1 MTIPVWV
8 KLFYLPMELW
18 SPEGLSRVAST
29 IGKPLQVD
37 RMTTTKCGISY
48 AMVCIDMSAENE
60 PVDELTV
67 QFNNAQTGNRES
79 VNVKFQYQWTP
90 IRSAKCKSF
99 GHNCEKKTQAPNHK
113 PVMMK
118 KGPSNDVW
126 MVRRKGK
133 KVEETY
139 EPFPS
144 QQPTLIDTNCASK
157 CNVQVD
163 AQNMEPNQLLEFV
176 KEQSHDNCGSAG
188 LALAEDQTNKSV
200 IHKQVKSS
208 ILPLIESR
216 SREQLKNTS

>member
-1 MTIPVWV
+1 
-8 KLFYLPMELW
+8 
-18 SPEGLSRVAST
+18 
-29 IGKPLQVD
+29 
-37 RMTTTKCGISY
+37 
-48 AMVCIDMSAENE
+48 
-60 PVDELTV
+60 
-67 QFNNAQTGNRES
+67 
-79 VNVKFQYQWTP
+79 
-90 IRSAKCKSF
+90 
-99 GHNCEKKTQAPNHK
+99 
-113 PVMMK
+113 MMK

-163 AQNMEPNQLLEFV
+163 AQNMEPNHLLEFV

-200 IHKQVKSS
+200 IHKQVNVQHSASNRVEVAGTVKEHFLRPGGTACMAPAAGS
-208 ILPLIESR
+208 
-216 SREQLKNTS
+216 